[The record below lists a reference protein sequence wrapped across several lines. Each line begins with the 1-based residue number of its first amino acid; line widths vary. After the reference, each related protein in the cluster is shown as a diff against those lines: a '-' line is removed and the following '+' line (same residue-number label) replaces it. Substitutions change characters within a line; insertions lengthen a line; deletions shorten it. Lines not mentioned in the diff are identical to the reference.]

1 MEIPRAPSH
10 DPHEFLFYDAPT
22 KGSRPE
28 FWSVP
33 DSGLTGFLFDDGP
46 KGVLVVSY
54 AGLRRILAV
63 PGVDIR
69 FLGDQRVTR
78 KRGKSKTTCLAQ
90 TFEPHEDVPC
100 VAVNGAYT
108 GAGRAEQGVR
118 SYVPQS
124 PEGKTR
130 IVAIKDP
137 IYPKMR
143 RTAVR
148 PAVDR
153 AVLRKIRSTYTGVSP
168 EVEEVCRQIAL
179 LAPGRETVL
188 ILGETGTG
196 KDLIAALL
204 HELSGRPGAL
214 VKIDSTNIPEGLAE
228 SELFGS
234 VRGAGTN
241 LVNRAGL
248 FEAANRGTVFI
259 DEIGDMEPAIQAR
272 LLRVLQNREIVRLG
286 STTPVRIDVKV
297 IAATHRDLAAMVARG
312 QFRRDLYQRLLVS
325 VISPPPLREHAD
337 DVAFHIQRAWRA
349 ETGGESFPRHLAKL
363 LLKRDWPGN
372 VRQLDNFLHGLHI
385 QTRGVPLGRSM
396 VEKQLRLFFPGRP
409 DPEPPTSPS
418 PLRRRVPAGPDGAL
432 RDAVRS
438 YEVAR
443 AAYQDLEQVLRSLVE
458 NLVAELCPLAIVRSR
473 TKTATSLA
481 ERLQRDWTDNVYR
494 DVRDLCGVRV
504 IVQAEHHKLA
514 LLDALERF
522 VEIERGSFPPGHDPQ
537 RDAERAPSLCW
548 IRIRRGHVKDLEGRL
563 GTSVPSTCAG
573 HWCELQL
580 RTTTEDVLAAW
591 RETVIG
597 RLDAPPPESWTRSL
611 AEVAEAFEV
620 AQGVFERIR
629 RCATSY
635 GGHLTRDDMRRE
647 LAILETTLRCAPND
661 PTTAARAGKLALN
674 LGEFD
679 HARRIMTPYR
689 HSHYGPLLRDLGVAT
704 CQTHEPGS
712 PKYVEGVRL
721 LERACG
727 ASPRDPEALAA
738 LGGAYLRMGRPGM
751 ALRCYREALR
761 IDDSYPY
768 ALSGLLA
775 LELRDA
781 PSSDLLAAYRPTLKR
796 AVLRCREEIQAS
808 VGVPFA
814 HLNLGKFLVLL
825 GKTKDGLEAYVDA
838 IRAATA
844 PFMFQTSI
852 DSLASLLEAK
862 CIPAEMDLARRL
874 LATGLCMR
882 FPASVSAAASATSL
896 PRPGNELRAPTVLL
910 VGRAGS
916 TTPNA
921 PAMLGRVLADGL
933 KGFPGSVV
941 AVGDLDRASSAVE
954 GACVAI
960 DGKSGLVRYRQAEV
974 AAFCTVVPDATPEDI
989 FYPTLAPWADL
1000 VAAGVS
1006 ASSVL
1011 LLALG
1016 SGSRTARDRHLA
1028 HALGA
1033 RVAVLDVDGDA
1044 ASNSDADELVIR
1056 DARALREVLDRLRG
1070 H

>member
-22 KGSRPE
+22 KGSVPE
-28 FWSVP
+28 VWSVR
-33 DSGLTGFLFDDGP
+33 DSDLIQFLTDDGP

-54 AGLRRILAV
+54 SGLRRILAV
-63 PGVDIR
+63 TGLDIR
-69 FLGDQRVTR
+69 FIGDQRVTR
-78 KRGKSKTTCLAQ
+78 TRGKPKTTCLAQ
-90 TFEPHEDVPC
+90 MFQSHEDVPC
-100 VAVNGAYT
+100 VAVDGAYDSP
-108 GAGRAEQGVR
+108 GRAEQGVR
-118 SYVPQS
+118 SYVPQA

-130 IVAIKDP
+130 IVAVKDR
-137 IYPKMR
+137 IYPKIR
-143 RTAVR
+143 RKAVR
-148 PAVDR
+148 TNVDSATLR
-153 AVLRKIRSTYTGVSP
+153 AIRRVYTGASA

-179 LAPGRETVL
+179 LAPGGDTVL

-196 KDLIAALL
+196 KELIVDLL
-204 HELSGRPGAL
+204 HGLSGRKGPL
-214 VKIDSTNIPEGLAE
+214 IIIDSTSIPEGLAE
-228 SELFGS
+228 SELFGT
-234 VRGAGTN
+234 VRGAATDAGT
-241 LVNRAGL
+241 RPGR
-248 FEAANRGTVFI
+248 FEAANGGTVFI
-259 DEIGDMEPAIQAR
+259 DEVGDLPPASQAR
-272 LLRVLQNREIVRLG
+272 LLRVLQSREIVRLG
-286 STTPVRIDVKV
+286 SNTPIPVDVKV
-297 IAATHRDLAAMVARG
+297 VAATNRDLAAMVARG

-325 VISPPPLREHAD
+325 VISPPPLREHQD
-337 DVAFHIQRAWRA
+337 DVAFHVQRAWRSH
-349 ETGGESFPRHLAKL
+349 TGGESFPKHLAKL

-372 VRQLDNFLHGLHI
+372 VRELENFLHGLHI
-385 QTRGVPLGRSM
+385 QTRVAPLSRSL
-396 VEKQLRLFFPGRP
+396 VERQLRIFFPDRP
-409 DPEPPTSPS
+409 DPEPPTSPAT
-418 PLRRRVPAGPDGAL
+418 PRRPAPSGPDGPL

-443 AAYQDLEQVLRSLVE
+443 AAYKDVEQVVRSLVE
-458 NLVAELCPLAIVRSR
+458 NLVAELSPLAIVRSR
-473 TKTATSLA
+473 TKSTTSLA

-522 VEIERGSFPPGHDPQ
+522 VEIERGPYPPGHDPQ
-537 RDAERAPSLCW
+537 RDAERAPSVCW
-548 IRIRRGHVKDLEGRL
+548 IRIRRGRVRDLEGRL
-563 GTSVPSTCAG
+563 GTSVASTCAG

-597 RLDAPPPESWTRSL
+597 RLDAPPPESWTKSL

-620 AQGVFERIR
+620 AQGAFERIR
-629 RCATSY
+629 RSATTY

-647 LAILETTLRCAPND
+647 LEILETTLRCAPND

-679 HARRIMTPYR
+679 RARRIMSPYR
-689 HSHYGPLLRDLGVAT
+689 HCHYGPLLRDLGVAT

-712 PKYVEGVRL
+712 AKYVEGVRL

-727 ASPRDPEALAA
+727 ASPRDPEALAV
-738 LGGAYLRMGRPGM
+738 LGGAYLRMERLGM

-781 PSSDLLAAYRPTLKR
+781 PSSDLLAAYRPALKR

-808 VGVPFA
+808 VGIPFA

-825 GKTKDGLEAYVDA
+825 GKTKEGLEAYVDA

-852 DSLASLLEAK
+852 ESLSSLLEAK

-874 LATGLCMR
+874 LATGLCAR
-882 FPASVSAAASATSL
+882 FPSSVAATANAATL
-896 PRPGNELRAPTVLL
+896 PRLRHELRAPTVLL
-910 VGRAGS
+910 VGRGGSAAVSAPTALAG
-916 TTPNA
+916 
-921 PAMLGRVLADGL
+921 VLADAL
-933 KGFPGSVV
+933 KGFRGSVV
-941 AVGDLDRASSAVE
+941 SVGDLDRAASAVE
-954 GACVAI
+954 GACASLT
-960 DGKSGLVRYRQAEV
+960 GNAGLVRYRQAEV
-974 AAFCTVVPDATPEDI
+974 AAFCSVVPDAEPEDI
-989 FYPTLAPWADL
+989 FYPTLAPWANL
-1000 VAAGVS
+1000 VAAGVN

-1016 SGSRTARDRHLA
+1016 GGSRTAADRHLA
-1028 HALGA
+1028 RALGA
-1033 RVAVLDVDGDA
+1033 KVAVLEVDGDA
-1044 ASNSDADELVIR
+1044 TVNSSGDELVIR
-1056 DARALREVLDRLRG
+1056 DACALRELLDHLRG